1 MAMTDQ
7 KRRFVDAYLV
17 DPNGTKAAIAAGY
30 SPKTAAAQASRLLK
44 DVDVAAA
51 IERGRKLLAVR
62 SGITPEMVLA
72 ELAKLGF
79 SDIRQIIQWRAN
91 VQQMAEDPDTGEPV
105 LQVNNEVVITDSA
118 KLSPEAAAAI
128 AEVSQS
134 KDGTLRVKMH
144 DKLAALVKIGQH
156 LGMFRPLPAPEQ
168 PGKKEQANTAAR
180 TAEQGTS
187 WDGLLN

>member
-1 MAMTDQ
+1 MTDQ